1 MALTVDRSIPVPVVP
16 APVTVWRGRH
26 ASRIAWIGLAG
37 FGATFALVKAR
48 LSDAIDLAM
57 TIKLQR
63 RSHDAV
69 EAVMHAASWP
79 GFPPQ
84 SRLIPTAVT
93 TGLLLGRLRLEAACF
108 VLAWGTA
115 LLATGAKVLMNRPRP
130 VAGKDLRVVA
140 APLGGSS
147 FPSGHVLTYVG
158 VYGFLAYLLYVLLP
172 TGPGRRITVA
182 GLLGLVGLVGPSRI
196 QQGHHW
202 MTDVL
207 ASYLLGTS
215 YVIGVAAVYRRLKAR
230 STWVDA

>member
-1 MALTVDRSIPVPVVP
+1 MAQTVDRSVPVPVVP

-48 LSDAIDLAM
+48 LSDAVDLAM
-57 TIKLQR
+57 TLKLQR
-63 RSHDAV
+63 RSHDV
-69 EAVMHAASWP
+69 VNGVMRAASWP

-84 SRLIPTAVT
+84 SRFIPAAITAALIV
-93 TGLLLGRLRLEAACF
+93 GRLRLEAACF

-115 LLATGAKVLMNRPRP
+115 LVSMVAKRLMNRPRP
-130 VAGKDLRVVA
+130 VAGKDLRVVV

-172 TGPGRRITVA
+172 RGPERGVGVA

-215 YVIGVAAVYRRLKAR
+215 YVIGVAAVYRRLKA
-230 STWVDA
+230 STTSVDA